1 MAQVTFAKAL
11 QRHVTCPTASIE
23 ADSLRRVLDGYFVQF
38 PAARSYVLDE
48 QGAVRRHIAV
58 FVGGELIV
66 DRVGLA
72 DPVGADDDVHV
83 FQALSGGA
91 A

>member
-11 QRHVTCPTASIE
+11 QRHVECPPAAIE
-23 ADSLRRVLDGYFVQF
+23 ADSLRGVLDAYFERF
-38 PAARSYVLDE
+38 PAARGYVLDE

-58 FVGGELIV
+58 FVDGELVV

-72 DPVGADDDVHV
+72 DPVGVDDDVHV

-91 A
+91 P